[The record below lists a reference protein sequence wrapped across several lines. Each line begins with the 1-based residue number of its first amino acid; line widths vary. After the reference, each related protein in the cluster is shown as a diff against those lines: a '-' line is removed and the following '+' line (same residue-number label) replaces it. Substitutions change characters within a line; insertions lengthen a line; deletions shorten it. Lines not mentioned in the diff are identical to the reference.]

1 VEINVGLFYGFLF
14 CNSVSGVGW
23 ILASKAGVFFLKK
36 LGLVSCVCLNLDILF
51 VVIQSQL
58 PN

>member
-1 VEINVGLFYGFLF
+1 MGLFYGFLF